1 MLRTKR
7 PRVSTWLRELRRG
20 WQASHTEVRLDR
32 PYVIAAQNER
42 RLVPFL
48 LKSDL
53 SYVSDRRLLRVQFQG
68 TFAYNIS
75 VDRAPDLR
83 RAKSEVKICCFL
95 PSSARSTLEHSSF
108 CFKRFVRVSPDIV
121 AYGFCRCHTAASR
134 YLSSGP

>member
-53 SYVSDRRLLRVQFQG
+53 SYVSDRRLLSVQFQG

-83 RAKSEVKICCFL
+83 RAKA
-95 PSSARSTLEHSSF
+95 AR
-108 CFKRFVRVSPDIV
+108 
-121 AYGFCRCHTAASR
+121 
-134 YLSSGP
+134 